1 MSTAKST
8 VPLVVISSRMERD
21 AASAFVL
28 YTMVLVELTPGKLE
42 AKSSKSLIVVLV
54 GKSTSIVSLIISL
67 PLRELTLGF
76 SPYRMRRS
84 IVKIP
89 VRPQWWFWMVPMPAT

>member
-1 MSTAKST
+1 MSTPKST

-21 AASAFVL
+21 AANAFVL
-28 YTMVLVELTPGKLE
+28 YTMVMEELTPGKLE
-42 AKSSKSLIVVLV
+42 AKLSKLLIVVPV
-54 GKSTSIVSLIISL
+54 AKNTSIVSLILSL

-89 VRPQWWFWMVPMPAT
+89 VRSQWWFWMVPMPAT